1 MPSARAPRAAAP
13 WRREPRGLDPAP
25 LPLRAYPAGNTLGDL
40 LASRRLV
47 VSLEEAAAPSD
58 HLTEGPE
65 GDPLTVGRRAPAV
78 PPGVLDETVGVLG
91 ELPGEAALPA
101 PGGTHGRHG
110 SRPPVPPGRMEEV
123 LEEPELVV
131 ATDERVLQALCPVA
145 PPDLRHH
152 AQGPDGRHGR

>member
-1 MPSARAPRAAAP
+1 MKSSRPASAPCTSSNGRTVPP
-13 WRREPRGLDPAP
+13 P
-25 LPLRAYPAGNTLGDL
+25 LVGYPAGNGLGDL
-40 LASRRLV
+40 LASRRRV

-58 HLTEGPE
+58 HHTEGPE

-91 ELPGEAALPA
+91 ELPGEAALPD
-101 PGGTHGRHG
+101 PGGTHDRHE

-131 ATDERVLQALCPVA
+131 ATDERGLHAPCPVA
-145 PPDLRHH
+145 PP
-152 AQGPDGRHGR
+152 PPPP